1 MDLIDKQPDD
11 GRKAV
16 LALPKHAK
24 VVPKINFL
32 LLRDNTLKEPDQIKA
47 TDPEDKQIAKLGLNK
62 AMTN

>member
-1 MDLIDKQPDD
+1 M
-11 GRKAV
+11 
-16 LALPKHAK
+16 LALPTHAK
-24 VVPKINFL
+24 VMPKINFL